1 MNWNLSC
8 VSVSGDIL
16 VLCRPRF
23 HDAVNVWM
31 LEHFIVTDSGN
42 SYVFVGPGFRV
53 LYFWSP
59 CVRLVSVV
67 PCDIEE
73 F

>member
-16 VLCRPRF
+16 VLCMPKF
-23 HDAVNVWM
+23 HDAVNVWI

-53 LYFWSP
+53 
-59 CVRLVSVV
+59 SVIHNV
-67 PCDIEE
+67 LNYYVI
-73 F
+73 